1 VSEYFNG
8 KNMTNFYK
16 ILYGFIFLFFP
27 VFAFAYI
34 DPGSASYF
42 IQALIAAI
50 SAVLIY
56 IRHPI
61 DTIKRLIKFLFNK

>member
-1 VSEYFNG
+1 
-8 KNMTNFYK
+8 MAK
-16 ILYGFIFLFFP
+16 IQIFIYCNLFFFP
-27 VFAFAYI
+27 VVAFAYI

-50 SAVLIY
+50 SAGLIY

-61 DTIKRLIKFLFNK
+61 DTIKRVITKFFKK